1 MTGTTSEEGHATS
14 PATDNL
20 VMGDGLKG
28 NI

>member
-1 MTGTTSEEGHATS
+1 MTGSTSEEGHATS

-20 VMGDGLKG
+20 VMADGLKG